1 MSSYFSPLSL
11 SFWLRFHFLVVQFFS
26 ADNPVSS
33 NSCPLSLSFWLRGF
47 LWLKFVCW
55 QSGKLLLLSTFTF
68 LRWESFKTNN
78 KNCGLI
84 FSADNPVSS
93 YSCLRIGPTC
103 TFFSVSFS
111 LSLVLPQELLRK
123 ESFKTD
129 RNVLYF
135 SAASCSLVFLR
146 FSFSHLLG
154 VASSNIQSFQTN
166 KKKLA
171 KVVIWQKKSAAL
183 VGFGQITSLGTKFI
197 GHEAI
202 TLQTA
207 STSTKCLLQH
217 LLIQKL

>member
-1 MSSYFSPLSL
+1 MLPWF
-11 SFWLRFHFLVVQFFS
+11 FWL
-26 ADNPVSS
+26 
-33 NSCPLSLSFWLRGF
+33 CLRG
-47 LWLKFVCW
+47 
-55 QSGKLLLLSTFTF
+55 
-68 LRWESFKTNN
+68 ESFKTNN

-111 LSLVLPQELLRK
+111 FSLVLPQELLRK

-129 RNVLYF
+129 RIEMCYIFLLPHARWSSF
-135 SAASCSLVFLR
+135 DSVFLTSWVLHHQISKV
-146 FSFSHLLG
+146 FK
-154 VASSNIQSFQTN
+154 QT

-171 KVVIWQKKSAAL
+171 KVMIWQKKSAPL
-183 VGFGQITSLGTKFI
+183 VGFGEITSLGTKFI

-217 LLIQKL
+217 LLIQKLL